1 MCRLVGV
8 GWAGEWVGEVVEDAA
23 LPDHPP
29 QSIAFI
35 MSTLPAVVEA
45 L

>member
-8 GWAGEWVGEVVEDAA
+8 GWAGEWEGEVVEDAA

-29 QSIAFI
+29 LSIASIGF
-35 MSTLPAVVEA
+35 TLPAVVEA